1 MRADRVQPGDEHN
14 GRVQALLA
22 AATEALRPVLGPLSL
37 TAEGEL
43 PGSDRSEVV
52 RARVR
57 TATEELRAV
66 LKMPT
71 GSGLG
76 AVREEAALRLAA
88 RLELPGP
95 VRLLASSA
103 DPPLLVLADA
113 GRHPTLA
120 DRLLGPDAGVAEGAL
135 LRWAATIGTLQSGSA
150 ECGPDFERELA
161 ALSPLGVPLAD
172 PTPDDLAAG
181 AAALARDLPRLGV
194 TPPGAALDELRSA
207 CEGLVTTASG
217 LVPGDTCP
225 DNAIDGPDGMVL
237 LDFEAA
243 AYRHVAWEGAYLTVP
258 WPTCWCSWRLPE
270 EVTARAVARWRDA
283 LGPPAAGPD
292 FAPDLAL
299 TTVAWALL
307 STAGLLPAALDGDPP
322 PRNQAFVGRTP
333 PRRAMIQYRLGAA
346 AALATPLLPA
356 LPALAEQVHA
366 ATLAAWGRCELEL
379 AP

>member
-1 MRADRVQPGDEHN
+1 
-14 GRVQALLA
+14 VQALLA

-57 TATEELRAV
+57 TATEELGVV

-71 GSGLG
+71 GSGVG

-88 RLELPGP
+88 RLQLPGP

-113 GRHPTLA
+113 GRSPTLA
-120 DRLLGPDAGVAEGAL
+120 DRLLGPDAGAAEAAL
-135 LRWAATIGTLQSGSA
+135 LRWAATIGALQSASA

-161 ALSPLGVPLAD
+161 ALSPLGAPLAD

-225 DNAIDGPDGMVL
+225 DNAIDAAEGVVL

-258 WPTCWCSWRLPE
+258 WPTCWCSWRLPA
-270 EVTARAVARWRDA
+270 EVTARAVARWRDL

-292 FAPDLAL
+292 FAADLAL
-299 TTVAWALL
+299 TTIAWVLL

-322 PRNQAFVGRTP
+322 PRNPAFVGRTP
-333 PRRAMIQYRLGAA
+333 ARRAMIQHRLGVA

-356 LPALAEQVHA
+356 LGELAEQVHA
-366 ATLAAWGRCELEL
+366 ATLAAWGRCQLEL
-379 AP
+379 APAFR